1 MNCVL
6 KLKTKA
12 LQFHVANTSS
22 TSMSRDC
29 CGAGD
34 EYVSVVFTQCTICI
48 VITNTVTWWA
58 QSVAGWAGADTT
70 CAQGQGS
77 PPYKLVFSP
86 SQSSSQGEAVT
97 AVVTLVRKVV
107 VVLLCCWRRIRRL
120 KQGVKLSCGD
130 KHKFLARPRPRP
142 SVQSCVMSVLELGQ
156 LTAQH
161 NWYLDKVASSPRG
174 PFHNVISARYQY
186 QQHWQR
192 IVWWS

>member
-22 TSMSRDC
+22 TSMSWDC
-29 CGAGD
+29 WGAGD

-77 PPYKLVFSP
+77 PPYNIQTGFLSVAVQ
-86 SQSSSQGEAVT
+86 QSGGGCHCCCYSCEESCCCA
-97 AVVTLVRKVV
+97 
-107 VVLLCCWRRIRRL
+107 VVLLEENTKAKTGCQIELWWQTLIS
-120 KQGVKLSCGD
+120 GPAPTPALS
-130 KHKFLARPRPRP
+130 A
-142 SVQSCVMSVLELGQ
+142 ELC
-156 LTAQH
+156 H
-161 NWYLDKVASSPRG
+161 V
-174 PFHNVISARYQY
+174 SAGAG
-186 QQHWQR
+186 
-192 IVWWS
+192 SADCST